1 MTTYLYVSV
10 CGSTARM
17 KGLLAAYPLRPRP
30 AFLESRVWV
39 ADVAMAVRDWCV
51 DERHFGH

>member
-1 MTTYLYVSV
+1 
-10 CGSTARM
+10 M
-17 KGLLAAYPLRPRP
+17 KDEGASRSSRSLRPRP